1 MRTGISIC
9 GVGAD
14 RQRLDA
20 LGAGRSTGRKHVWRA
35 QIVRLSGAGVG
46 TNGVIAA
53 TGKSRITVWRRQAP
67 RMAQGLEGLRH
78 DKTRPPGRTPA
89 SAVRAAAIA
98 AMTLKPPPHEAARQ
112 TARAMAGTVG
122 LAASRPLG
130 LSVSTVQKIW
140 KTHGLA
146 PDRRRGF
153 KRSDDP
159 ALAETPHDLVGRG
172 AAAPAHAIVPSGDEK
187 SRIQALDRA
196 QPGLPLKK
204 RRGMTMTHDYKYK
217 RNAATTPF
225 VALNIM
231 TGKVFG
237 QNMQRH
243 RHQEFICFINAIER
257 DIPAGEVI
265 RAILDIYAAHK
276 N

>member
-1 MRTGISIC
+1 M
-9 GVGAD
+9 
-14 RQRLDA
+14 
-20 LGAGRSTGRKHVWRA
+20 
-35 QIVRLSGAGVG
+35 
-46 TNGVIAA
+46 
-53 TGKSRITVWRRQAP
+53 
-67 RMAQGLEGLRH
+67 
-78 DKTRPPGRTPA
+78 
-89 SAVRAAAIA
+89 
-98 AMTLKPPPHEAARQ
+98 
-112 TARAMAGTVG
+112 
-122 LAASRPLG
+122 
-130 LSVSTVQKIW
+130 QKIW

-146 PDRRRGF
+146 PDRRRSF

-159 ALAETPHDLVGRG
+159 ALAETPHDVVGRG

-217 RNAATTPF
+217 RNVATTPF
-225 VALNIM
+225 AALNIM
-231 TGKVFG
+231 TGEVFG

-243 RHQEFICFINAIER
+243 RHQEFIRFIKAIER

-265 RAILDIYAAHK
+265 RAIFDIYAAHK